1 MIVEE
6 LSARLVDIQAGS
18 PWRVLGVLAVLT
30 VLVVPGAL
38 NLEVKPSTEA
48 ILPGDDP
55 AVESL
60 DSLRAEFYGDT
71 THVVVQ
77 QGDVRKQEVLE
88 RLERVENR
96 VEKLENV
103 RSVTSPASMFSQDI
117 PADRDELVE
126 KDYRGTV
133 SNDFDTAL
141 VSVRADTQAN
151 PSEIDKLHSSLSR
164 IVETEMPSAE
174 YSLTGYNMI
183 DLATFQVI
191 INDFIRITGVSFG
204 AVLLVLYGFFRDPVQ
219 MLFPVVPV
227 VFALVWMLGLGG
239 YLGADL
245 TIISMVSAAMIMGLG
260 IDFGI
265 HVSKSYFGS
274 SGGFQNLRE
283 GMRELSRGLLGGSLT
298 TGTGFLALLAAQL
311 TGMHALGIFLF
322 TGIISAYIGAV
333 VLLPTVIVLVEGIEP
348 K

>member
-1 MIVEE
+1 VIVEA
-6 LSARLVDIQAGS
+6 LSARLVDIQAES

-77 QGDVRKQEVLE
+77 QSDVRKQEVLE

-245 TIISMVSAAMIMGLG
+245 TIISMHRLRDPCIEILLRELGWLPEPEGGDEGAVARTPRRLPHDGYGVLGAPGCAAHGHACARNIPVYRYNV
-260 IDFGI
+260 GI
-265 HVSKSYFGS
+265 HWR
-274 SGGFQNLRE
+274 SGVAADSHS
-283 GMRELSRGLLGGSLT
+283 SRGG
-298 TGTGFLALLAAQL
+298 
-311 TGMHALGIFLF
+311 
-322 TGIISAYIGAV
+322 Y
-333 VLLPTVIVLVEGIEP
+333 
-348 K
+348 